1 MYRLSG
7 DAVWD
12 GSGAWGGSVRFRVN
26 DRCVGCLAC
35 VRVCPSQAI
44 AVDGDIVRIVDE
56 SCIRAGACVP
66 ACPHDAIDAVG
77 DLATAGDLAESGNAA
92 MVLSVEAD
100 VAFHPFTPEQV
111 VNACHATGFPV
122 VSRGVVGDEL
132 VAEEYSRLMMAPGW
146 GTMIRST
153 CPVVVEKIRHDY
165 PDLVPFLAP
174 VKTPLDA
181 EAAYLRSVHGAALSV
196 VYVGV
201 CVADAGAHVDAVL
214 TFAELAQLFRRRGV
228 RLDAQPS
235 YFTRMPGVRQRHVST
250 PGGMPLPVL
259 AHESQMSRRFRK
271 VRGIGAL
278 EVIRRAV
285 VVDEVELGFVD
296 LLPCEGCLDH
306 PLLGPKD
313 ELYLRRRIAQ
323 EMEPPRSR
331 LPVVDP
337 SVWVEVGAQF
347 EEVRNGKPPAAT
359 EVAAVI
365 EQIGTAP
372 TGAPWN
378 CGACGYTT
386 CAGFAKAMLRGR
398 AGFRLCPP
406 YQERRAAEARREAAV
421 DELTGLSTY
430 RVLRDRLEQELARS
444 HRTQEPCGVLFLDL
458 DGFKEL
464 NDVAGHA
471 AGNRLLAS
479 VGRELRRVIRAT
491 DVAARYGGD
500 EFVMVLVGT
509 GREGVL
515 HVAELVRSA
524 VERVSRA
531 QGHHQAVTA
540 SVGAVSY
547 DPVQR
552 RPADV
557 LETADRALYRA
568 KAAGGNR
575 VVFVG
580 DEGDVQSS
588 VLPLRP

>member
-1 MYRLSG
+1 
-7 DAVWD
+7 V
-12 GSGAWGGSVRFRVN
+12 WGGSVRFQVN

-44 AVDGDIVRIVDE
+44 AVDGDIVRIVEE

-77 DLATAGDLAESGNAA
+77 DFATASDLAGRGTAA

-100 VAFHPFTPEQV
+100 VAFHPCSPEQV
-111 VNACHATGFPV
+111 VNACHAAGFPV
-122 VSRGVVGDEL
+122 VTRGVVGDEL
-132 VAEEYSRLMMAPGW
+132 VAEEYGRLMAAPGW

-165 PDLVPFLAP
+165 PDLVPYLAP
-174 VKTPLDA
+174 VKTPLEA
-181 EAAYLRSVHGAALSV
+181 EATYLRQVHGADLSV

-201 CVADAGAHVDAVL
+201 CVADASADVDAVL
-214 TFAELAQLFRRRGV
+214 TFAELAELFRRRGV
-228 RLDAQPS
+228 KLEAQPS
-235 YFTRMPGVRQRHVST
+235 YFTRIPGVRQRYLST
-250 PGGMPLPVL
+250 AGGMPLPVL
-259 AHESQMSRRFRK
+259 DQEAQTSRRFRK

-285 VVDEVELGFVD
+285 LVDKVDLGFVD

-313 ELYLRRRIAQ
+313 ELFLRRRIAQ
-323 EMEPPRSR
+323 DVEPPRSR

-337 SVWVEVGAQF
+337 TVWVEVGARF
-347 EEVRNGKPPAAT
+347 EEIRNGKQPAAS
-359 EVAAVI
+359 EIAAVI

-386 CAGFAKAMLRGR
+386 CAGFAKALLRGR

-406 YQERRAAEARREAAV
+406 YQERRATEARREAAV

-458 DGFKEL
+458 DGFKDL

-531 QGHHQAVTA
+531 QGHAQAVTA

-547 DPVQR
+547 DPVLRQ
-552 RPADV
+552 PADV

-588 VLPLRP
+588 VLPLRR